1 MGAINFGR
9 LINKNNL
16 ALVNEPESQEEQ
28 EEQDFFNYELEEV
41 EEELKNHEFYYFNIA
56 IEFGYY
62 EGFYLKLKEDSTK
75 LIYENTQE
83 KKEVLKELT
92 KIKNIL
98 IKFVNDG
105 LLWGCYPSWLYNRL
119 DTSQTIK
126 EIKELIKQL
135 KEEVKSSYTERTAKI
150 KNISILDL
158 VRG

>member
-1 MGAINFGR
+1 VGAINFGR
-9 LINKNNL
+9 LTNKNNL

-28 EEQDFFNYELEEV
+28 EEQYFFNYELEEV
-41 EEELKNHEFYYFNIA
+41 EEELKNHEFYYFNLA

-62 EGFYLKLKEDSTK
+62 EGFYLKLKEDNTK

-98 IKFVNDG
+98 IQFVNDG
-105 LLWGCYPSWLYNRL
+105 LLWGCHPSWLYNRL
-119 DTSQTIK
+119 DTSQTLK

-158 VRG
+158 IRG

>member
-1 MGAINFGR
+1 MGAVNFGR

-16 ALVNEPESQEEQ
+16 ALVNNPESQEEQ
-28 EEQDFFNYELEEV
+28 EEQYFFNYELEEV
-41 EEELKNHEFYYFNIA
+41 EEELKNHEFYYFNLV

-62 EGFYLKLKEDSTK
+62 EGFYLRLKEDNTK

-98 IKFVNDG
+98 IHFVNDG
-105 LLWGCYPSWLYNRL
+105 LLWGCHSSWLYNRL
-119 DTSQTIK
+119 ATSQTIK

-150 KNISILDL
+150 KNISILDI